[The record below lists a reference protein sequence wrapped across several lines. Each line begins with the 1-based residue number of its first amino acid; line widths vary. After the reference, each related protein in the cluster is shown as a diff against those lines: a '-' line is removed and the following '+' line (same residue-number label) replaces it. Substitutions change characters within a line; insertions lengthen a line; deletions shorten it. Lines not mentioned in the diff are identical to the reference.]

1 MKRENILIILSFVVL
16 AFFLA
21 RMFKSGD
28 IASGPQRSQELIYSD
43 FKALVAAGDVVNAQI
58 VGDSLIEGFTQ
69 GGLGYR
75 TYIPAEDP
83 SVIDFLRLY
92 QIPINYVPEKSLPW
106 YLSILINWGPFI
118 LIFGIWMVLM
128 RRMQSGG
135 TGGGLFSIGRSRA
148 KKMEPDEM
156 KVTFDD
162 VAGIEEA
169 KNDLRET
176 VEFLKDPAKFRKL
189 GGRIPKGML
198 MSGSPGTGKTL
209 LAKAVAGEAEV
220 PFFSMSGSDF
230 VEMFVGVG
238 AARVRDLFMQG
249 KRHAP
254 CLIFID
260 EIDAVGRQRGA
271 GLGGG
276 HDEREQT
283 LNQLLVEMDGFE
295 TNEGVILIAATN
307 RPDVLDPALLR
318 PGRFDRQVVVPN
330 PDVRGRLEIL
340 KIYAKKVAMSEDVD
354 LEVLA
359 RGTPGFSGADLE
371 NMVNEAA
378 LIAAKKD
385 KDKVEMEDL
394 EEAKD
399 KVLMG
404 KERKS
409 AILSEE
415 EKKVTAYHEAGH
427 AIVAKVLPKADPVH
441 KVSIVPR
448 GQALG
453 ITMQLPLDDRHN
465 YTKGYLEDT
474 LAVLMGGRVSEELF
488 FNEMTTGAAND
499 LDRATKMARRMVCE
513 WGMSETFGSI
523 ALEDNGQEVFLGRE
537 LIQHKHYS
545 EETARLIDREVMKI
559 VKQAYDRAR
568 EILEANEDKIH
579 RVVEYLLERET
590 LTGEELSLILEGKE
604 LPSIKKEVSVKIEN
618 KKNDDMLDEEE
629 FFSLEEEDND

>member
-21 RMFKSGD
+21 RMFNSGD
-28 IASGPQRSQELIYSD
+28 ITSGPQRSQELIYSD

-169 KNDLRET
+169 KDDLRET

-238 AARVRDLFMQG
+238 ASRVRDMFEQG
-249 KRHAP
+249 RQNAP
-254 CLIFID
+254 CIIFID
-260 EIDAVGRQRGA
+260 EIDAVGGSRGS
-271 GLGGG
+271 GMGGG
-276 HDEREQT
+276 NDEREQT
-283 LNQLLVEMDGFE
+283 LNQLLVEMDGFDGM
-295 TNEGVILIAATN
+295 EGIIVIAATN

-318 PGRFDRQVVVPN
+318 PGRFDRQVTIPL
-330 PDVRGRLEIL
+330 PDVKGREEIL
-340 KIYAKKVAMSEDVD
+340 KIHAKKVQMADGVDMSII
-354 LEVLA
+354 A
-359 RGTPGFSGADLE
+359 RGTPGFSGADLK
-371 NMVNEAA
+371 NLINEAA
-378 LIAAKKD
+378 LGGARNNKTELNLAD
-385 KDKVEMEDL
+385 FEW
-394 EEAKD
+394 ARD

-404 KERKS
+404 TERRSMVMSEKEKRN
-409 AILSEE
+409 
-415 EKKVTAYHEAGH
+415 TAYHEAGH
-427 AIVAKVLPKADPVH
+427 ALVSALLPKSDPIH
-441 KVSIVPR
+441 KVTIVPR
-448 GQALG
+448 GRALG
-453 ITMQLPLDDRHN
+453 MTAYLPEKDNHSYDLEFLSNRITI
-465 YTKGYLEDT
+465 
-474 LAVLMGGRVSEELF
+474 AMGGRAAEEIIF
-488 FNEMTTGAAND
+488 DEVTTGASND
-499 LDRATKMARRMVCE
+499 IQQATDTIRNMICR
-513 WGMSETFGSI
+513 WGMNKSFGPIVFGS
-523 ALEDNGQEVFLGRE
+523 DNQQYVLGRNIGKDRE
-537 LIQHKHYS
+537 YS
-545 EETARLIDREVMKI
+545 EKTASEIDKEMRKTIKFHDEKAKKLLRDNIDVLHKI
-559 VKQAYDRAR
+559 VEVLMK
-568 EILEANEDKIH
+568 EET
-579 RVVEYLLERET
+579 VEGSYIMDLL
-590 LTGEELSLILEGKE
+590 GQ
-604 LPSIKKEVSVKIEN
+604 N
-618 KKNDDMLDEEE
+618 KSKVEPVGG
-629 FFSLEEEDND
+629 